1 MKRNF
6 DDIKSDLENKK
17 YAVVGNSSGVQICNW
32 TKKALKEEGG
42 CWKQKFY
49 GIKSAG
55 CCQFSPSLMW
65 CEHKC
70 VHCWRPIELSLGNKL
85 DKVDDPI
92 EILDKIVLARKK
104 LMMGFKGLD
113 KVNKKKF
120 QQACEPSLYSFSLSG
135 EPTIYPRLDE
145 MLREIRKRKAI
156 SFLVTNGQN
165 PEMIRKLDGAS
176 SLPTQLTLS
185 TNAPNKELY
194 VKWHNSCN
202 KDAWE
207 RFTETIGVVGDLKGK
222 CRRCIRLTL
231 VKPGKDSRFKL
242 TEPNKLAQ
250 SQTQGFAKDITNMT
264 EELVGDYTNLILK
277 ADPDFVHVKGF
288 TSIGY
293 ARNRMGTDKMPWF
306 IEVRKYAKKILTQLN
321 KSDKNWKLLASD
333 KKSCVVVLSKLEK
346 KDMKIRTF

>member
-6 DDIKSDLENKK
+6 SEIKSDLENKK

-32 TKKALKEEGG
+32 TKKALRGEGG

-85 DKVDDPI
+85 EEVDDPI
-92 EILDKIVLARKK
+92 EILDNIVLARKK

-113 KVNKKKF
+113 KVDKKKF
-120 QQACEPSLYSFSLSG
+120 QRACEPSLYSFSLSG

-145 MLREIRKRKAI
+145 MIREIRKRKAI

-165 PEMIRKLDGAS
+165 PEMIRKLAKTN

-194 VKWHNSCN
+194 IKWHNSCN

-207 RFTETIGVVGDLKGK
+207 RFNETIEVIRDLKGK

-231 VKPGKDSRFKL
+231 VRKGTDLNYSLKEL
-242 TEPNKLAQ
+242 
-250 SQTQGFAKDITNMT
+250 TNMT
-264 EELVGDYTNLILK
+264 DELVKDYESLILK
-277 ADPDFVHVKGF
+277 AEPDFVHVKGF

-293 ARNRMGTDKMPWF
+293 ARKRMGTDKMPWF
-306 IEVRKYAKKILTQLN
+306 VEVRKYAKKILESLK
-321 KSDKNWKLLASD
+321 KSDKNWKMLASD

-346 KDMKIRTF
+346 KDMKIRNF